1 MGHPRKSPEIPPP
14 ALQPRRGGR
23 QEDFLQPTCPDHE
36 NGTLIPIDLAIE
48 KGLTLRLPVTTEAV
62 DLEHASG
69 RVLAQTLTAP
79 SPQPRFDYSAMD
91 GYAVDVEDLDGSLPA
106 RLRLIGHIAASRT
119 TEEIAL
125 KTRTT
130 VRILTGAPIPPGAN
144 AVIAQ
149 EEVRR
154 EGDIVALSRLPRR
167 GENIRIRGEDVQTG
181 DTLIERGSLMD
192 ARAMGVAAS
201 AGIARVELF
210 RKLRIAIFS
219 TGSELRQPGED
230 IAPGEIY
237 NSNRYILRGLLDKP
251 WIELIDL
258 GACHDEPKALRA
270 RMRDAAAQADVVITT
285 GGVSVGD
292 EDHMADVVRRCN
304 GTIAVTR
311 VAIKPGKPLTLGQVG
326 QAAYIGLPGNPGAV
340 FTTFRVI
347 VENLLRTWAGMK
359 QQIEPVRPVI
369 ADFTWTCR
377 TGRTTYLPAILKG
390 YNANGA
396 PLVDLLPRANSG
408 KLFLL
413 SKAEGLVVLGSD
425 CEGVKPGDLVG
436 WFAL

>member
-1 MGHPRKSPEIPPP
+1 MGHPRKSPEMPP
-14 ALQPRRGGR
+14 ALQQRRGGR
-23 QEDFLQPTCPDHE
+23 QEDLLQPTCPDHE
-36 NGTLIPIDLAIE
+36 NGTLIPVDVAIE
-48 KGLTLRLPVTTEAV
+48 KGLKLRPPVTTETI
-62 DLEHASG
+62 DLQHASE
-69 RVLAQTLTAP
+69 RVLAQTLTAQA
-79 SPQPRFDYSAMD
+79 PQPRFDYSAMD
-91 GYAVDVEDLDGSLPA
+91 GYAIDVEDIASSLPTK
-106 RLRLIGHIAASRT
+106 LRLIGRITANRVRN
-119 TEEIAL
+119 EITL

-130 VRILTGAPIPPGAN
+130 LRILTGAPIPPGAN

-154 EGDIVALSRLPRR
+154 EADIVVLSHLPRR
-167 GENIRIRGEDVQTG
+167 GENIRLRGEDVRTG
-181 DTLIERGSLMD
+181 DTLIESGSLMD
-192 ARAMGVAAS
+192 PRAMGIAAS

-210 RKLRIAIFS
+210 RKLRVAIFS

-251 WIELIDL
+251 WIDLIDL

-270 RMRDAAAQADVVITT
+270 CMRDAAAQADVVITT

-292 EDHMADVVRRCN
+292 EDHMADVIRQCG
-304 GTIAVTR
+304 GTIVVTK
-311 VAIKPGKPLTLGQVG
+311 VAIKPGKPLTLGRAG
-326 QAAYIGLPGNPGAV
+326 LAAYIGLPGNPGAV
-340 FTTFRVI
+340 FTTFRVV
-347 VENLLRTWAGMK
+347 VERLLQAWAGLK
-359 QQIEPVRPVI
+359 QRAEPVRPVI

-377 TGRTTYLPAILKG
+377 VGRATYLPGVLKG

-396 PLVDLLPRANSG
+396 PLVDVLPGANSG

-413 SKAEGLVVLGSD
+413 SKAEGFVVIDSNCG
-425 CEGVKPGDLVG
+425 GVRPGDLVG

>member
-1 MGHPRKSPEIPPP
+1 MGHPRKLPKTSPP
-14 ALQPRRGGR
+14 ALQLRRGGL
-23 QEDFLQPTCPDHE
+23 QQDLLQPTCPDHD
-36 NGTLIPIDLAIE
+36 NKTLLPVDLAIE
-48 KGLTLRLPVTTEAV
+48 KGLTLRLPVTTEV
-62 DLEHASG
+62 IDLDRASG

-91 GYAVDVEDLDGSLPA
+91 GYAVDVEDIGGSAPEK
-106 RLRLIGHIAASRT
+106 LRVIGHIAASRT
-119 TEEIAL
+119 TEEITL
-125 KTRTT
+125 KTRTA
-130 VRILTGAPIPPGAN
+130 VRILTGAAIPPGAN
-144 AVIAQ
+144 AVVAQ

-154 EGDIVALSRLPRR
+154 EGDIVAISRPPRR
-167 GENIRIRGEDVQTG
+167 GENIRLRGEDVQTG

-192 ARAMGVAAS
+192 GRAMGVAAS
-201 AGIARVELF
+201 AGIARIEVY
-210 RKLRIAIFS
+210 RRLRVAMFS

-237 NSNRYILRGLLDKP
+237 NSNRYILRGLLDQP

-270 RMRDAAAQADVVITT
+270 RMLEAVAQADVVITT

-292 EDHMADVVRRCN
+292 EDHMADVVHRCD

-311 VAIKPGKPLTLGQVG
+311 VAIKPGKPLTLGQIG
-326 QAAYIGLPGNPGAV
+326 QTAYVGLPGNPGAV
-340 FTTFRVI
+340 FTTFRVV
-347 VENLLRTWAGMK
+347 VEELLRTWAGLK
-359 QQIEPVRPVI
+359 QQGGTVRPVI
-369 ADFTWTCR
+369 ADFTSTCR
-377 TGRTTYLPAILKG
+377 TGRATYLPAILKG
-390 YNANGA
+390 YNAHGA
-396 PLVDLLPRANSG
+396 PLVDLLPKANSG

-413 SKAEGLVVLGSD
+413 SKAEGFVVLGPD